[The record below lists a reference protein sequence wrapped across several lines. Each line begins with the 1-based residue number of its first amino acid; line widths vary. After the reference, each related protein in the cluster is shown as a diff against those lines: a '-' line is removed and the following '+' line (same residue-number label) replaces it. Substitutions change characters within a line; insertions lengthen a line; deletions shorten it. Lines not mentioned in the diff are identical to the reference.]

1 MKKYIF
7 SQEYADDIENSEY
20 ISLVSSCCKYS
31 KYLSFDYYWWN
42 AYKKPTH
49 PPVEKILKHEV
60 HDFEK
65 MLTSEAI
72 KNWTEVYLMRDS
84 QIQISSVMV
93 RRYFEIN
100 EDTKNFVLS
109 FGNLF
114 SYWSDAVW
122 NMRGDPL
129 KSYNHEP
136 AQNLIFY
143 RGDQSVFFL
152 SETHEG
158 YCFLYPNDNEDVS
171 DIVDK
176 PGWREC
182 K

>member
-1 MKKYIF
+1 MKTYIF
-7 SQEYADDIENSEY
+7 SQEYADDIENGEY
-20 ISLVSSCCKYS
+20 SNLISRCCKYS
-31 KYLSFDYYWWN
+31 KYLSFDYFWCD
-42 AYKKPTH
+42 ALKKPDN
-49 PPVEKILKHEV
+49 PPVEKILKYEV
-60 HDFEK
+60 CDFEK
-65 MLTSEAI
+65 MLTAESK
-72 KNWTEVYLMRDS
+72 KNWSKVGVPLYPLTTPA
-84 QIQISSVMV
+84 MV
-93 RRYFEIN
+93 GKYFEIN

-143 RGDQSVFFL
+143 RSDKSVFFL

-158 YCFLYPNDNEDVS
+158 YCFLYSNDNEDVS

-182 K
+182 N

>member
-1 MKKYIF
+1 MKTYIF
-7 SQEYADDIENSEY
+7 SQMYADDVKNSEY
-20 ISLVSSCCKYS
+20 SNLISRCCKYS
-31 KYLSFDYYWWN
+31 KYLSFDYFWCD
-42 AYKKPTH
+42 ALKKPDN
-49 PPVEKILKHEV
+49 PPVEKISKYEV
-60 HDFEK
+60 CDFEK
-65 MLTSEAI
+65 MLTAEA
-72 KNWTEVYLMRDS
+72 KMNWTKAGVPLYPLTTPA
-84 QIQISSVMV
+84 MV
-93 RRYFEIN
+93 GKYFEIN
-100 EDTKNFVLS
+100 EDTKKFVLS

-122 NMRGDPL
+122 DNRSDPF
-129 KSYNHEP
+129 KSYNYEP

-158 YCFLYPNDNEDVS
+158 YCFLYPDDNEDVS